1 MVAAMQLLFATGKI
15 RVTNKFVTILM
26 TLLFA
31 SVIGSLLVFI
41 CSFIPGLN
49 QIIAFIRGNMVI
61 SIAMSVG
68 GVILASLFLLV
79 DFSQIQ
85 QTVENKLPK
94 QYEWVAAFS
103 LTFTI
108 IWLYLEI
115 LNLLLKLKNSD
126 SK

>member
-1 MVAAMQLLFATGKI
+1 
-15 RVTNKFVTILM
+15 
-26 TLLFA
+26 
-31 SVIGSLLVFI
+31 
-41 CSFIPGLN
+41 
-49 QIIAFIRGNMVI
+49 
-61 SIAMSVG
+61 MSVG

-115 LNLLLKLKNSD
+115 LNLLIKLKTND